1 MAGVPLLNG
10 FLSKEMFFAETL
22 DQHLL
27 GSFYWTIPAAATLAG
42 AFSVAYSLRFV
53 HDVFFNGEPVDL
65 PKYPPHEPARYMK
78 IPVEILVL
86 LCLLVGMLPAF
97 TVGPLLA
104 AAVSGTLNGNV
115 PEYSLSI
122 WHGFNLPLAMSFAA
136 LIGGILIYSCASGR
150 SAGMR
155 ACQRSIRWKCSSG

>member
-1 MAGVPLLNG
+1 
-10 FLSKEMFFAETL
+10 MFFAETL

-53 HDVFFNGEPVDL
+53 HDVFFNGEPIDL

-86 LCLLVGMLPAF
+86 RSEEHTSTPVTNAHLVCRLLLEKKKN
-97 TVGPLLA
+97 
-104 AAVSGTLNGNV
+104 S
-115 PEYSLSI
+115 
-122 WHGFNLPLAMSFAA
+122 
-136 LIGGILIYSCASGR
+136 
-150 SAGMR
+150 
-155 ACQRSIRWKCSSG
+155 K

>member
-1 MAGVPLLNG
+1 
-10 FLSKEMFFAETL
+10 
-22 DQHLL
+22 
-27 GSFYWTIPAAATLAG
+27 
-42 AFSVAYSLRFV
+42 
-53 HDVFFNGEPVDL
+53 
-65 PKYPPHEPARYMK
+65 MK

-122 WHGFNLPLAMSFAA
+122 LALVFQFLPFW
-136 LIGGILIYSCASGR
+136 R
-150 SAGMR
+150 
-155 ACQRSIRWKCSSG
+155 

>member
-1 MAGVPLLNG
+1 
-10 FLSKEMFFAETL
+10 
-22 DQHLL
+22 
-27 GSFYWTIPAAATLAG
+27 
-42 AFSVAYSLRFV
+42 YSLRFV

-122 WHGFNLPLAMSFAA
+122 
-136 LIGGILIYSCASGR
+136 
-150 SAGMR
+150 
-155 ACQRSIRWKCSSG
+155 